1 MKKKFT
7 ARSYKLSAI
16 SLQLSVLILTVGS
29 WRLANAQQS
38 DTLRKEIPE
47 VTVTATRI
55 PEDPNKVGRSVTV
68 ISQDEMKKLQPN
80 DLGQLLSMQQGI
92 SVTGDGQNPGLTQ
105 TLFMRGTNSNH
116 TLVMID
122 GVRITDPSSVNDA
135 LDLVEIPNSG
145 FDQIEIVRGS
155 HSTLYGSSCIGGVIN
170 LITSGKQSPGFHG
183 DVSLLAGNFGAKTG
197 LLEENLEL
205 NYSCKS
211 GLYVNFNIYN
221 INTKGLDETV
231 DTVTNP
237 NAFKSFDQDNLNLF
251 KSSGKIGFENSR
263 WNLFATYGAMSQH
276 TDYDKAGYKYNNP
289 FGPNPLAY
297 YDGDSTTLT
306 AFRNLITYHA
316 EYFFSQKFSLLLAGG
331 FTSLSRKS
339 VDDSSIVDL
348 AGTYDHTFDSED
360 YSGTEMNHDLQATW
374 RNSNVSVIAG
384 AGFLRE
390 TMTQQ
395 TSFYTNSGFG
405 PFISETNL
413 DSLDLHSI
421 IYHGYA
427 QAEISGGI
435 INKKLSTL
443 ELIAGLRYNHHDLFG
458 DAVNYE
464 INPSYHLTKD
474 ALLYASFSSGFNA
487 PSLYQLYSPSLYY
500 TSDITIGNP
509 TLQPEVSHSAE
520 FGFKQKVSENFQI
533 NVALYQ
539 NVVKNEIEYVYLWDK
554 NVPIDSLG
562 TNFNRDDYRGDTYLN
577 VGTLTSRGVEVSFD
591 SKLNRHFEIS
601 GNANLVSGKLSY
613 DPSQIDTTHTQGNHI
628 QLYSNGAFPTSKVE
642 TIGLTRRPIT
652 ANLFFTYSPIQKL
665 SLQLITRYIGPH
677 TDIYYDSN
685 LGPFGALNTVA
696 LEDYVLLDVL
706 ADFEFTEN
714 FSASFK
720 VENIFNTNYT
730 DLRGFT
736 SRGRG
741 FYMTLRGKFQ

>member
-1 MKKKFT
+1 MRNQFFVF
-7 ARSYKLSAI
+7 SFLLYCV
-16 SLQLSVLILTVGS
+16 QFV
-29 WRLANAQQS
+29 NAQQT
-38 DTLRKEIPE
+38 DTIRKEIPE
-47 VTVTATRI
+47 VIVTATRI
-55 PEDPNKVGRSVTV
+55 PQDPNTVGRSVTV
-68 ISQDEMKKLQPN
+68 IQQDEMKKLQSN

-92 SVTGDGQNPGLTQ
+92 SVTGDGENPGLTQ

-122 GVRITDPSSVNDA
+122 GVRITDPSTVNDA

-155 HSTLYGSSCIGGVIN
+155 HSTLFGSSCIGGVIN
-170 LITSGKQSPGFHG
+170 LLTGGKQSPGFHG
-183 DVSLLAGNFGAKTG
+183 DVSVRAGNFGAKTL
-197 LLEENLEL
+197 LLEENIQL
-205 NYSCKS
+205 NYSWKS

-237 NAFKSFDQDNLNLF
+237 NAFKSFDRDNLNLF
-251 KSSGKIGFENSR
+251 KSSGKIGFENSK

-276 TDYDKAGYKYNNP
+276 TDYDKAGWKYNNP
-289 FGPNPLAY
+289 FGPNPLAW
-297 YDGDSTTLT
+297 YDGDSTKLT
-306 AFRNLITYHA
+306 AFRNLVTYHA
-316 EYFFSQKFSLLLAGG
+316 EYFFSQKFSLMLAGG

-339 VDDSSIVDL
+339 VDDSSIVDH
-348 AGTYDHTFDSED
+348 AGTYDHTFDSEN

-374 RNSNVSVIAG
+374 RASHMSVIAG
-384 AGFLRE
+384 AGLLRE

-405 PFISETNL
+405 PFLSTTDL
-413 DSLDLHSI
+413 DSLNLNSM
-421 IYHGYA
+421 IYHGYV
-427 QAEISGGI
+427 QGEISGGI
-435 INKKLSTL
+435 ISEKISPL
-443 ELIAGLRYNHHDLFG
+443 ELIAGIRYNHHDLFG

-464 INPSYHLTKD
+464 INPSYHITKD

-487 PSLYQLYSPSLYY
+487 PSLYQLYSPSTYY
-500 TSDITIGNP
+500 TSHITRGNP
-509 TLQPEVSHSAE
+509 ALQPEISHSVE
-520 FGFKQKVSENFQI
+520 FGFKQQVSENFQFD
-533 NVALYQ
+533 VALYQ
-539 NVVKNEIEYVYLWDK
+539 NVVKDEIEYVYLWDK

-562 TNFNRDDYRGDTYLN
+562 TDFSRDDFRGDTYLN
-577 VGTLTSRGVEVSFD
+577 VGTLTSRGVEVSFN
-591 SKLNRHFEIS
+591 SSLNRHFAIS
-601 GNANLVSGKLSY
+601 GNVNLLSGKLAY
-613 DPSQIDTTHTQGNHI
+613 DPAKIDTTHTEGNHI
-628 QLYSNGAFPTSKVE
+628 QLYSNGVFPVTEVQ

-652 ANLFFTYSPIQKL
+652 ANFFFTYSPIQKL

-696 LEDYVLLDVL
+696 LEDYVLLDAL
-706 ADFEFTEN
+706 ADFEFSKS
-714 FSASFK
+714 FSAAFK
-720 VENIFNTNYT
+720 AENILNAKYT

-741 FYMTLRGKFQ
+741 FYLTLRAKFQ